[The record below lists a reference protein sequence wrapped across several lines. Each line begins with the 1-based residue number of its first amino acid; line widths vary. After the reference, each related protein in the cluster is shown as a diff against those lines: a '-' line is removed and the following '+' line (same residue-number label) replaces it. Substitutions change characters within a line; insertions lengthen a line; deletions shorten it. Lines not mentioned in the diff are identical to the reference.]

1 MKIDNLILKK
11 FKGFIDSEIRFGDK
25 ELWVLIGENGAGKS
39 SILEGIGKLLTEID
53 YNLNGVKRNHLTID
67 DININAN
74 SAECEIRLTATSNY
88 NFIWQFSRSKD
99 INSKPTIK
107 YIFPPKAEFLNNLK
121 ETFYKK
127 KNEGNVPVFL
137 FFESNYTPDAEDF
150 IKWYKDLVLFE
161 SFLESKDKKFEY
173 SLKTAVESAIRKF
186 TGISLTAIVA
196 ENFKTI
202 TPVFEKDNNYL
213 NFSHLSDGEKRIID
227 IIGKIISYFV
237 VSFKSSKKDLLNF
250 PGIVLID
257 EIEKHLH
264 PRWQRSIIPELQK
277 IFPRVQFI
285 ITTHSPQVLTH
296 IPRENI
302 KIIEDFTFKE
312 YTPHTLGRDV
322 NSILYDL
329 FNVAKRPDD
338 YQKKINEIYHLIDN
352 DKIEKAQQK
361 LNELTIDMGEQDIEI
376 KRIQGQIELMQ

>member
-1 MKIDNLILKK
+1 LKVFWKVKI
-11 FKGFIDSEIRFGDK
+11 
-25 ELWVLIGENGAGKS
+25 
-39 SILEGIGKLLTEID
+39 
-53 YNLNGVKRNHLTID
+53 
-67 DININAN
+67 
-74 SAECEIRLTATSNY
+74 
-88 NFIWQFSRSKD
+88 
-99 INSKPTIK
+99 
-107 YIFPPKAEFLNNLK
+107 
-121 ETFYKK
+121 
-127 KNEGNVPVFL
+127 
-137 FFESNYTPDAEDF
+137 
-150 IKWYKDLVLFE
+150 
-161 SFLESKDKKFEY
+161 KKFEY